1 MVRPRRVIFCLDGFN
16 TCICLGNNNVGSTYL
31 DCCKLRSYVYLANL
45 CDKLGDSRYVLN
57 IVNVYP
63 YNSCVCLLIAVI
75 CSSVIFCLF
84 VFVLA
89 YLFNCF
95 IPNLEI
101 QIVDQPFCKKKK
113 QEKKLFKFISSM
125 LITCVIFVSKRPFA
139 ESLKTRVLV

>member
-1 MVRPRRVIFCLDGFN
+1 MHSLLINSFFPFGLQYVSTIILGTSKEIHFLHWRFQ
-16 TCICLGNNNVGSTYL
+16 CLGNNNVCSTYL
-31 DCCKLRSYVYLANL
+31 DWCKLRSYVYLANL

-101 QIVDQPFCKKKK
+101 QIVDQPFCKKKNRRK
-113 QEKKLFKFISSM
+113 SYLSS
-125 LITCVIFVSKRPFA
+125 
-139 ESLKTRVLV
+139 